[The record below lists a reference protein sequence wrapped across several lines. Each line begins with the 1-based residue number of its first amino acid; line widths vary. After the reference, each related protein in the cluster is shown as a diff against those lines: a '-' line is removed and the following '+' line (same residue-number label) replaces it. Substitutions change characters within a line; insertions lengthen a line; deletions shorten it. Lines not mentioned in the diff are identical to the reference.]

1 MNKCDSNT
9 RKKTGVKRNFSIE
22 EKKEFA
28 RLYNEG
34 YSLRKI
40 GQMFDTSKVTIKTNI
55 KDLVTFRPKTIAKE
69 QHNKEKIINMYEEG
83 KSISYI
89 SKQIGVSSTTVKTVL
104 GRANIDCVDV
114 STLKY
119 AEYLPKIIE
128 LAYEGKSLREISE
141 ETNICKATLSSYLNW
156 LNKIPKDYYDKNRT
170 YNLDIGYVLSL
181 ERDNLYELGL
191 LLSTYTTTNR
201 NGILGVDLYI
211 HENILKEHFRITRKF
226 TNKKYFKADNYKRK
240 PMYVLNIISEE
251 LFKYFK
257 EFDFESI
264 SKLSIDERKSFFKGY
279 LLGCITH
286 TIVKNKIG
294 TEKIYLVDRYQIRF
308 PNKEIFYEFLKYLES
323 VNCET
328 YFKVLRLSKSSK
340 NKNTISFPMYNN
352 DCEKLLRTFD
362 LDINVFKF
370 KEAIKKDK

>member
-69 QHNKEKIINMYEEG
+69 QHNRERIINMYEEG

-89 SKQIGVSSTTVKTVL
+89 SKQIGVSSTTIKTVL

-128 LAYEGKSLREISE
+128 LAYEGNTLSEISK
-141 ETNICKATLSSYLNW
+141 ETNICKSTLSNYLNW

-170 YNLDIGYVLSL
+170 YKLDIDYILSL
-181 ERDNLYELGL
+181 EKNNLYELGL
-191 LLSTYTTTNR
+191 LLSTYSITNR
-201 NGILGVDLYI
+201 NGTLGIDLYSPKKI
-211 HENILKEHFRITRKF
+211 FEEHSRVTRKF
-226 TNKKYFKADNYKRK
+226 TNKNYLKADNYKNK
-240 PMYVLNIISEE
+240 QMYILNIISDKLFNYFNE
-251 LFKYFK
+251 L
-257 EFDFESI
+257 DFEFI
-264 SKLSIDERKSFFKGY
+264 DKLNIDERKNFFKGY
-279 LLGCITH
+279 LLGCITY
-286 TIVKNKIG
+286 TPAKKKNVLGNEYFIDK
-294 TEKIYLVDRYQIRF
+294 YQIRF
-308 PNKEIFYEFLKYLES
+308 PNKEIFHSFLKYTEE
-323 VNCET
+323 VDKEV
-328 YFKVLRLSKSSK
+328 YFKISKLSENYKYKYSI
-340 NKNTISFPMYNN
+340 TLHPYQN
-352 DCEKLLRTFD
+352 DCEKILNTIG
-362 LDINVFKF
+362 LDTNIFK
-370 KEAIKKDK
+370 